1 MLTCT
6 SGRVEENLQKRQM
19 ELLWLGPDQPSRE
32 GERWQ
37 SAVLSS
43 RCLEWSGL
51 TRRIG
56 IAGTPNLPAWR
67 FGMEQTS
74 ILDSNYCYTVKE
86 LAFLWNMSPESIRRM
101 FVNEP
106 GTLVFRMQATGR
118 RTYRN
123 VRIPGKVALRV
134 QNRMTVV
141 APVTRPAY
149 GR

>member
-1 MLTCT
+1 MLPLNFSCE
-6 SGRVEENLQKRQM
+6 SLLIQKSRQYRQFRTKVN
-19 ELLWLGPDQPSRE
+19 PDWYAVSCRE
-32 GERWQ
+32 WPR
-37 SAVLSS
+37 
-43 RCLEWSGL
+43 L
-51 TRRIG
+51 TRRI
-56 IAGTPNLPAWR
+56 AGSGETNLPVWR

-74 ILDSNYCYTVKE
+74 TLDPSYCYTVKE

>member
-1 MLTCT
+1 
-6 SGRVEENLQKRQM
+6 
-19 ELLWLGPDQPSRE
+19 
-32 GERWQ
+32 
-37 SAVLSS
+37 
-43 RCLEWSGL
+43 
-51 TRRIG
+51 
-56 IAGTPNLPAWR
+56 
-67 FGMEQTS
+67 MEQTS
-74 ILDSNYCYTVKE
+74 TLDPNYCYTVKE

-123 VRIPGKVALRV
+123 VRIPGTVALRV

-141 APVTRPAY
+141 APVTRPAF

>member
-1 MLTCT
+1 VTLKLFFQKER
-6 SGRVEENLQKRQM
+6 GRGVASEVRAGAIL
-19 ELLWLGPDQPSRE
+19 PS
-32 GERWQ
+32 
-37 SAVLSS
+37 V
-43 RCLEWSGL
+43 WSGPGL
-51 TRRIG
+51 PDGSGT
-56 IAGTPNLPAWR
+56 AGTLNLPARR
-67 FGMEQTS
+67 FSMEQTS
-74 ILDSNYCYTVKE
+74 TLDPNYCYTVKE